1 MKGRTECQEN
11 IAVITARADDRT
23 QKDIICGIAEAAFAT
38 DTDVVV
44 FSNIYNHW
52 IRDEFLN
59 FENVIYDFFD
69 PSGFDGAIVTAEAFL
84 DISMLSPVY
93 ERVRRSGIPAVAI
106 GRDIEGFQSVYSDD
120 VIDMERLCEHL
131 ITVHKFSDI
140 DILTGPKDN
149 IFSYRR
155 LEGCKRAFDRSTK
168 TRFFSA
174 RSGMIR
180 GSG

>member
-1 MKGRTECQEN
+1 M
-11 IAVITARADDRT
+11 
-23 QKDIICGIAEAAFAT
+23 
-38 DTDVVV
+38 VV

-106 GRDIEGFQSVYSDD
+106 GGGYRGLPKRLLGRRNRYGAALRASD
-120 VIDMERLCEHL
+120 
-131 ITVHKFSDI
+131 
-140 DILTGPKDN
+140 N
-149 IFSYRR
+149 
-155 LEGCKRAFDRSTK
+155 
-168 TRFFSA
+168 
-174 RSGMIR
+174 
-180 GSG
+180 GSQIQ

>member
-69 PSGFDGAIVTAEAFL
+69 PSGFDGVIVTAEAFL
-84 DISMLSPVY
+84 DISHHKTSQ
-93 ERVRRSGIPAVAI
+93 
-106 GRDIEGFQSVYSDD
+106 RD
-120 VIDMERLCEHL
+120 L
-131 ITVHKFSDI
+131 
-140 DILTGPKDN
+140 
-149 IFSYRR
+149 
-155 LEGCKRAFDRSTK
+155 
-168 TRFFSA
+168 
-174 RSGMIR
+174 R
-180 GSG
+180 GSVCR

>member
-59 FENVIYDFFD
+59 FENVIYDFLIRAALTELLSLRKRFWTHHKTSQRD
-69 PSGFDGAIVTAEAFL
+69 LRGFCFMYFVAFV
-84 DISMLSPVY
+84 S
-93 ERVRRSGIPAVAI
+93 
-106 GRDIEGFQSVYSDD
+106 
-120 VIDMERLCEHL
+120 
-131 ITVHKFSDI
+131 
-140 DILTGPKDN
+140 
-149 IFSYRR
+149 
-155 LEGCKRAFDRSTK
+155 
-168 TRFFSA
+168 
-174 RSGMIR
+174 
-180 GSG
+180 

>member
-106 GRDIEGFQSVYSDD
+106 GGGIEGAPNG
-120 VIDMERLCEHL
+120 H
-131 ITVHKFSDI
+131 
-140 DILTGPKDN
+140 
-149 IFSYRR
+149 
-155 LEGCKRAFDRSTK
+155 
-168 TRFFSA
+168 
-174 RSGMIR
+174 
-180 GSG
+180 